1 MPSSPQAPDVLPSL
15 EHNGIAVTVINHHG
29 YSTPDRGQAPKSRML
44 YGARDAKEER
54 HWRGSFEEIV
64 QLIDRGFKTAPL
76 ASGVWPWKTSKI
88 YSKH

>member
-1 MPSSPQAPDVLPSL
+1 VL
-15 EHNGIAVTVINHHG
+15 NHHG
-29 YSTPDRGQAPKSRML
+29 YSTPDRGHPPKSRIL

-76 ASGVWPWKTSKI
+76 ASGV
-88 YSKH
+88 